1 MSAGLFKTSATV
13 IKIDDLN
20 ALENEGWSG
29 IIAPGRLF
37 CAQPALLC
45 PKFRA
50 ITNHKQPL

>member
-20 ALENEGWSG
+20 ALENEEGSG
-29 IIAPGRLF
+29 IIAPGRPF

-50 ITNHKQPL
+50 ITNHTQPL